1 MWISFYTRKA
11 AMNGDDEPSPCL
23 PFMGTL
29 TLVSD

>member
-1 MWISFYTRKA
+1 MLRLLFVIPILLWAFTA
-11 AMNGDDEPSPCL
+11 SPCL